1 MNGNLKDFL
10 VNLASDPDLLARFA
24 ADPAGEV
31 SRAGLS
37 EEETAAVLSR
47 DSRELRRALGASMAD
62 HMTQIFVAKA
72 SRKRAKRAKK
82 AAPAKKR
89 PAKAARKKASRKTG
103 RKKR

>member
-82 AAPAKKR
+82 APAKKR